1 VTFSNRVSGVSLVAP
16 FEDFRL
22 VSSIKGA
29 AITSVTATSESTY
42 AVRVSAGKGNGTLR
56 LDVADNDSITDAAGN
71 PLGGL
76 GTGNGDFSAGE
87 TYIINKSITTVKT
100 SIFKSQPSYDGWLL
114 ESGENTNK
122 GGKLDKAATTFYVG
136 DDPKDKQYRAILS
149 FDTSSLPNNAVIL
162 YVQLKIKQQGIEGS
176 DPFGTHGALLS
187 EIRNGT
193 FSNNAILQRG
203 DFSATATPGS
213 VRDTFVELTSDW
225 YGAELRNANLTL
237 VNKAGTTQ
245 FRLFFSMDD
254 NDDLNADFVKFYSGN
269 ALSGTQPQLIVT
281 YYVP

>member
-1 VTFSNRVSGVSLVAP
+1 
-16 FEDFRL
+16 
-22 VSSIKGA
+22 
-29 AITSVTATSESTY
+29 
-42 AVRVSAGKGNGTLR
+42 
-56 LDVADNDSITDAAGN
+56 
-71 PLGGL
+71 
-76 GTGNGDFSAGE
+76 
-87 TYIINKSITTVKT
+87 VKT

-122 GGKLDKAATTFYVG
+122 GGKLDKGATTFHVG
-136 DDPKDKQYRAILS
+136 DDPKDKQYRGVLS

-203 DFSATATPGS
+203 DFSAAATPGS
-213 VRDTFVELTSDW
+213 VRDMFVELPSDW
-225 YGAELRNANLTL
+225 YGAELRNANLML
-237 VNKAGTTQ
+237 VNRAGSTQ
-245 FRLFFSMDD
+245 FRLFFSKDD
-254 NDDLNADFVKFYSGN
+254 NEDLSADFVKLYSGN
-269 ALSGTQPQLIVT
+269 ALSATVPQLIVT